1 MRVAIQS
8 LFCRFFI
15 FIFLINFVLAD
26 ELLLLNKFDQKAFK
40 DANLSEYLMSEKLDG
55 VREFGMEKAL
65 KAEKIIP

>member
-26 ELLLLNKFDQKAFK
+26 ELLLLNKFAIK
-40 DANLSEYLMSEKLDG
+40 KL
-55 VREFGMEKAL
+55 L
-65 KAEKIIP
+65 KMQI